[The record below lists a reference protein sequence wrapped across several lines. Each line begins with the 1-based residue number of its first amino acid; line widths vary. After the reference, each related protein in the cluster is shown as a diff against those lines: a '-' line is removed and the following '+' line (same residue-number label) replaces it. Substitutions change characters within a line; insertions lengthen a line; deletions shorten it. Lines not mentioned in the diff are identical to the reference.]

1 LDAPTILVPIKDA
14 QLLVYQVELIATGAS
29 GDANPVWLFLTADD
43 VEQIFDGSPLN
54 PYQSRAK
61 DSQWAQAQRDRS
73 LIYERWIEIL
83 ITHEIDL
90 RDYPSLIQLA
100 AVKYDSESSMT
111 CLTPTHPDLFVLM
124 TCPPEV
130 VPETFIPA
138 AQHAAGLT

>member
-14 QLLVYQVELIATGAS
+14 LLLVYQVELLATGAS

-54 PYQSRAK
+54 PYQNRAK

-83 ITHEIDL
+83 ITHEVDL
-90 RDYPSLIQLA
+90 RDYPSLIQ
-100 AVKYDSESSMT
+100 
-111 CLTPTHPDLFVLM
+111 
-124 TCPPEV
+124 
-130 VPETFIPA
+130 
-138 AQHAAGLT
+138 